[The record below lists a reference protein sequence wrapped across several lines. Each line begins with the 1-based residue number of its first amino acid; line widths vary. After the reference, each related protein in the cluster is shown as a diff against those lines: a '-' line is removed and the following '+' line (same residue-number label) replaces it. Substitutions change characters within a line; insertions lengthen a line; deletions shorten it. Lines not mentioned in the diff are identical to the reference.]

1 MPALK
6 FPGFSEPCPKPGSG
20 HTPATT
26 METSNSPNP
35 RPGSTT
41 PNAAT
46 GASND
51 KLFIV
56 LAHLSPF
63 LGVGIILPLIIWLVK
78 KSEADNVAYHAKEA
92 LNFQITVLLAAIV
105 CWLLIFLLIGIV
117 LLPLLILGAL
127 ILAIVAAVKSANGER
142 YRYPFILRLIG

>member
-1 MPALK
+1 DFHVTGVQTCAL
-6 FPGFSEPCPKPGSG
+6 PIS
-20 HTPATT
+20 PATT

-35 RPGSTT
+35 QPGSTT

-78 KSEADNVAYHAKEA
+78 KSEADNVAYHAKRSE
-92 LNFQITVLLAAIV
+92 
-105 CWLLIFLLIGIV
+105 
-117 LLPLLILGAL
+117 
-127 ILAIVAAVKSANGER
+127 ER
-142 YRYPFILRLIG
+142 RAGKARQCGW